1 MIIWVPKIYGLCH
14 TSNEPT
20 VGGITKINMSMKGGF
35 HLHSQVIYLNVWL
48 FLFSAVKM
56 YVVPHVIPSLW
67 TALQFSQ
74 NVRSSIRL
82 LDLFAPNS
90 TFYPEMFANDTWL
103 FLKHMAVF
111 ACILSRWEP
120 LNPNG
125 SIPEGNKLPLLSITP
140 PLLKCKQFK
149 LR

>member
-67 TALQFSQ
+67 TALQFFTKCSIKHSSVRLICTKQ
-74 NVRSSIRL
+74 HFLPWNVCKWYLVISKTHGSVCLYTFTLGAAQPYL
-82 LDLFAPNS
+82 LHSRRKQITTAVHYPAPL
-90 TFYPEMFANDTWL
+90 EM
-103 FLKHMAVF
+103 
-111 ACILSRWEP
+111 
-120 LNPNG
+120 
-125 SIPEGNKLPLLSITP
+125 
-140 PLLKCKQFK
+140 
-149 LR
+149 